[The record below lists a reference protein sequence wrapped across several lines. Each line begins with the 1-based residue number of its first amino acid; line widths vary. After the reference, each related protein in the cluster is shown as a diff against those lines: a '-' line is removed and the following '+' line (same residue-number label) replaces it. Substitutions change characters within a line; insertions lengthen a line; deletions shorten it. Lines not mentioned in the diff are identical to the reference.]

1 MPTLAV
7 HWPFLESSQHLRPW
21 QVCQLRRNW
30 TTERRLQSITTLEWP
45 KLSGELQSL
54 VDKAA
59 KADVDVRLHCAEPS
73 PG

>member
-1 MPTLAV
+1 VRRKPFWLLGVTLRLATA
-7 HWPFLESSQHLRPW
+7 LLTQG
-21 QVCQLRRNW
+21 QC
-30 TTERRLQSITTLEWP
+30 RLQSITTLEWP

>member
-1 MPTLAV
+1 MRIRV
-7 HWPFLESSQHLRPW
+7 
-21 QVCQLRRNW
+21 
-30 TTERRLQSITTLEWP
+30 LEWP

>member
-1 MPTLAV
+1 LRLATA
-7 HWPFLESSQHLRPW
+7 LLTQG
-21 QVCQLRRNW
+21 QC
-30 TTERRLQSITTLEWP
+30 RLQSITTLEWP